1 MFEDWSVDADQ
12 ADDGAGQPPGHGFG
26 ELHRRLL
33 DVLAAHDG
41 PAGICPSVP
50 RLAALVGRS
59 RRHVRRVLAE
69 LEAAGL
75 VERVP
80 VFERDDDLE
89 WKRRG
94 RRSSHPRRQTSNTYR
109 MSGDPPDMA
118 FPQAA
123 GQPPGHGR
131 GHVRPGREGTTP
143 SLEEEGEPLPRVS
156 SSVTVVEVGRQHP
169 ADRLNHDPTRAEVL
183 DALAAGLGP
192 VEVLGEW
199 CNDQPPGQPTYTTA
213 RGRVVDLAGGP
224 LADFHRA
231 VDQLDRDTCLDGG
244 CRPGRPCR
252 RHRRRRR
259 T

>member
-1 MFEDWSVDADQ
+1 MFTDWSVDADQ
-12 ADDGAGQPPGHGFG
+12 ADDGAAQPPGHGFG

-75 VERVP
+75 VKRVP

-118 FPQAA
+118 YPQRPA
-123 GQPPGHGR
+123 QPRGHAP

-143 SLEEEGEPLPRVS
+143 SPEEEGEPLPRVS
-156 SSVTVVEVGRQHP
+156 SSVTVVEVGHQHP
-169 ADRLNHDPTRAEVL
+169 DDRWPEGHPTRAEL
-183 DALAAGLGP
+183 LETLAPLGP
-192 VEVLGEW
+192 LQVLGEW
-199 CNDQPPGQPTYTTA
+199 PTGEPPPRHLRRWRTREEVAAA
-213 RGRVVDLAGGP
+213 R
-224 LADFHRA
+224 RA
-231 VDQLDRDTCLDGG
+231 RK
-244 CRPGRPCR
+244 R
-252 RHRRRRR
+252 RA